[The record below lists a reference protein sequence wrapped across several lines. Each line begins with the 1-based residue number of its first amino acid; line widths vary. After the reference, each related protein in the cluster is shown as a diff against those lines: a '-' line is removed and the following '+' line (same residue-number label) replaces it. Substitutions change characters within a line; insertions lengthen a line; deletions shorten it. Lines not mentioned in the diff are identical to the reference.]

1 MTLQAEDRTMYIV
14 NGCLYTL
21 TSRGQTPHPNSTIFN
36 RLLEGTIGNMQPE
49 NKVAASKIVDGRVL
63 TDRQTHKHTDRTNN
77 IIVAKIGN
85 YKREKKRKSK
95 FGHYGNRTHD
105 IQIINTT
112 LYPTELT
119 CHLMCV
125 CLYTDKYPSHSASHR
140 SDEYQ

>member
-1 MTLQAEDRTMYIV
+1 M
-14 NGCLYTL
+14 
-21 TSRGQTPHPNSTIFN
+21 
-36 RLLEGTIGNMQPE
+36 GNMYSE

-85 YKREKKRKSK
+85 YKREKKIKSK

-119 CHLMCV
+119 CHLMYV
-125 CLYTDKYPSHSASHR
+125 YTLINILLILLAIGVMNINKLWRLEVKPLTKF
-140 SDEYQ
+140 